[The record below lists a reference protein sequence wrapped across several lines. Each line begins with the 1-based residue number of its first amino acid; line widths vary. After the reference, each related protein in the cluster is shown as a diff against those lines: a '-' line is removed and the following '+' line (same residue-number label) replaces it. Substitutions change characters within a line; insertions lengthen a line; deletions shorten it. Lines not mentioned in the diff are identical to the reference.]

1 MHSFGHRILN
11 ILFYIKKQIQEQNYE
26 EKISTISE
34 EKAKSNLQLNR
45 LT

>member
-1 MHSFGHRILN
+1 MHSFSHRILN

-45 LT
+45 FT